1 MYLAIHTAAVGKRCI
16 QTLQQQ
22 HPPHKNPRGI
32 PFSSSCSI
40 AKKITYYCITTVAAL
55 STFSRIATTTTTTT
69 AYYIR
74 PTPSL
79 YRPVWVRRIIATNLW
94 NPFTITT
101 TTTRRQ
107 SSMSTTIIRDNDG
120 TITLTPKQET
130 DQSALVVICHGL
142 GDSAE
147 GFVDVAEVRTRER
160 HVHHLKYHRFVFF
173 LLLLRTLLIFIV
185 FYVFMTK

>member
-32 PFSSSCSI
+32 LFSSTCSI

-55 STFSRIATTTTTTT
+55 STISRIATTTTTTT

-120 TITLTPKQET
+120 TIALTPKQET

-160 HVHHLKYHRFVFF
+160 HLHHLKYHRFMFF
-173 LLLLRTLLIFIV
+173 CCCLGPFSYLLCFTFL
-185 FYVFMTK
+185 